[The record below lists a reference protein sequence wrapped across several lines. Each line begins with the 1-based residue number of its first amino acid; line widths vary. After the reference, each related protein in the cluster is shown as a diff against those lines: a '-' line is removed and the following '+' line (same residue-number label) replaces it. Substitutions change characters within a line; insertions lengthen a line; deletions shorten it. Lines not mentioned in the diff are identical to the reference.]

1 MHFTMRIASLI
12 LAFGASSAV
21 ADQCAS
27 GSTLDAGNYFCQLVE
42 AIQYSNVGSSGSY
55 NKVTSMGSDGTCA
68 SSAVSYSG
76 SLAPLDEEV
85 SLHFR
90 GPITLKQVAAYTK
103 SSSSTKKRGTHS
115 HSRHGHKAFHARALK
130 ETVEKRA
137 DIVTAT
143 IDGKVVTWENNYFG
157 PGGATS
163 TAAAAVA
170 AATSAASV
178 AASSAAPAVA
188 AAAVNQKQTVD
199 SSADYT
205 RIGYYD
211 AESQTLDGLTFLGNY
226 GGSGSGV
233 FDNVFGNS
241 LSYLNS
247 EGTGGA
253 ASSSVLADAL
263 VGSNKEFAIF
273 TDSECVEGDSCGY
286 TRPGGVA
293 YHGFDGADKVFLL
306 EFGMPSDSTT
316 GFNADMPAVWMLN
329 AQIPRTLQYGD
340 ASCSCWTTGCGEF
353 DIAEVLISGDDRCK
367 STLHTNTPGGSSD
380 YFARPTSGTVK
391 MAVIFNSADGTA
403 NIQQL
408 SSDATF
414 PSSLSSDQVTTFLDS
429 VTGSLLS
436 TFAIAA

>member
-12 LAFGASSAV
+12 LAFAASSAV

-27 GSTLDAGNYFCQLVE
+27 GSTLDGGNYFCQLVD
-42 AIQYSNVGSSGSY
+42 AIQYSNVGHDGSY
-55 NKVTSMGSDGTCA
+55 NKVTSMGSDGSCA
-68 SSAVSYSG
+68 SSPVSYTG

-103 SSSSTKKRGTHS
+103 SSSSAKKRATHS

-163 TAAAAVA
+163 TAAAAA
-170 AATSAASV
+170 GAATSAASV

-205 RIGYYD
+205 RIGYYN

-286 TRPGGVA
+286 TRPGTVA

-316 GFNADMPAVWMLN
+316 GFNADMPAVWLLN
-329 AQIPRTLQYGD
+329 AQIPRTLQYGE
-340 ASCSCWTTGCGEF
+340 ATCSCWTTGCGEF

-380 YFARPTSGTVK
+380 YFARPTSGTIK
-391 MAVIFNSADGTA
+391 LAVIFNSADGTA
-403 NIQQL
+403 NIQKL
-408 SSDATF
+408 SNDATF
-414 PSSLSSDQVTTFLDS
+414 PSSLSSDQVTTFLNS

-436 TFAIAA
+436 TFSIAA